1 MARSVGEVLWF
12 EAEPG
17 ARAVAVVFRRLN
29 ARVVHHRADDLVH
42 RFALAVTLVVETF
55 ERVGLA
61 GLLAGADAVASRL
74 PGLRGQA
81 DSPKSLREVVS
92 CCASLRTD
100 G

>member
-1 MARSVGEVLWF
+1 MARSVGKILRL
-12 EAEPG
+12 EAEAG
-17 ARAVAVVFRRLN
+17 AGSAAVVFRRIN